1 MYANNNIRMLWIYTY
16 VLNVKYYVYFSM
28 LFTCFLKM
36 LEINERYE
44 SGMPVIIEGETGVG
58 KTFLIEMLA
67 SLWNQSLIDR
77 LIRMRLKLWLL
88 MKKIIS

>member
-1 MYANNNIRMLWIYTY
+1 MYANNNIRMLCIYTY